1 MNNNNSSNS
10 NDSNTNSN
18 HQITMLDIEEAV
30 KDLAQE
36 GLVQYMEKTRTV
48 IIRD

>member
-1 MNNNNSSNS
+1 MNNNNSNS
-10 NDSNTNSN
+10 ND
-18 HQITMLDIEEAV
+18 ITMQDIEEAV